1 MSHIMRLKLFGTYQG
16 SDFTREDGSISIG
29 KPKLQLLEDI
39 ALKDGGKKSKI
50 IDVSIP
56 PEKLKHYESKVGSI
70 VEVEVGVMSK
80 SPVTYYG
87 V

>member
-1 MSHIMRLKLFGTYQG
+1 MHILKFKLFGTYQG
-16 SDFTREDGSISIG
+16 SDFIREDGSVVPA
-29 KPKLQLLEDI
+29 KPKLQLIEEI
-39 ALKDGGKKSKI
+39 VLKSGDKKHKI

-56 PEKLKHYESKVGSI
+56 KEKLKLYESKVGQV

-80 SPVTYYG
+80 SSVTYYG

>member
-1 MSHIMRLKLFGTYQG
+1 MANILRLKLFGFFQG
-16 SDFTREDGSISIG
+16 TDFQKEDGTIVPA
-29 KPKLQLLEDI
+29 KPKLQLLEETV
-39 ALKDGGKKSKI
+39 LKNGDKKSRI

-56 PEKLKHYESKVGSI
+56 KEKLKQYESKVGSV

-80 SPVTYYG
+80 SPITFYG